1 MTPADYIRSK
11 VRLDDVHVIGGRR
24 PVDQSAVSA
33 LAASMSKIGLMIP
46 ISIRVV
52 DDVMIED
59 QPIRAAV
66 LVAGRHRLEAARQLG
81 WKEIDCVYM
90 QGDETD
96 ARMWEIAENLHR
108 AELTALE
115 RDEQIA
121 EWVKLASK
129 KEEEVSRQV
138 DAKPRGGR
146 PEGGTRA
153 AARELGLSE
162 PDARRAT
169 KVASLSPEAKEVAR
183 ELGLDDNRSV
193 LLAAAKAPDATAFLR
208 NQPAVKQADKAIS
221 LTNAE
226 QFAEWLLART
236 DLDELPTLISWLE
249 GTKPGDVIRALRR
262 QSA

>member
-121 EWVKLASK
+121 EWVKLAAD
-129 KEEEVSRQV
+129 KEKSLSQV
-138 DAKPRGGR
+138 ATNSRGGR
-146 PEGGTRA
+146 PTTVGTRA
-153 AARELGLSE
+153 AERDLGIKRD
-162 PDARRAT
+162 DASRAA

-193 LLAAAKAPDATAFLR
+193 LLAAAKAPDATEFLR

>member
-1 MTPADYIRSK
+1 MTRQTVL
-11 VRLDDVHVIGGRR
+11 VRLDDIEVGDRYRR
-24 PVDQSAVSA
+24 ASEADVDR
-33 LAASMSKIGLMIP
+33 LAGSIRDIGLRTP
-46 ISIRVV
+46 ISIRYRTE
-52 DDVMIED
+52 ED
-59 QPIRAAV
+59 GANIFEIPV
-66 LVAGRHRLEAARQLG
+66 LVTGLTRLRAVQKLG
-81 WKEIDCVYM
+81 WEKVEAFVTD
-90 QGDETD
+90 GDETD

-121 EWVKLASK
+121 EWVKLAAD
-129 KEEEVSRQV
+129 KEKSLSQPVTNQ
-138 DAKPRGGR
+138 KGGR
-146 PEGGTRA
+146 PATVGTRA
-153 AARELGLSE
+153 AERDLGINRM
-162 PDARRAT
+162 DASRAT

-193 LLAAAKAPDATAFLR
+193 LLAAAKAPDATEFLR

>member
-1 MTPADYIRSK
+1 MTRQTVL
-11 VRLDDVHVIGGRR
+11 VRLDDIEVGDRYRR
-24 PVDQSAVSA
+24 ASEADVDR
-33 LAASMSKIGLMIP
+33 LAGSIRDIGLRTP
-46 ISIRVV
+46 ISIRYRTE
-52 DDVMIED
+52 ED
-59 QPIRAAV
+59 GANVFEIPV
-66 LVAGRHRLEAARQLG
+66 LVTGLTRLRAVQKLG
-81 WKEIDCVYM
+81 WEKVEAFVTD
-90 QGDETD
+90 GDETD

-115 RDEQIA
+115 RDEQVA
-121 EWVKLASK
+121 EWVKLADK
-129 KEEEVSRQV
+129 KVRQADAVSPP
-138 DAKPRGGR
+138 KGGR
-146 PEGGTRA
+146 GKQGGTRA

-193 LLAAAKAPDATAFLR
+193 LLAAAKAPDATEFLR